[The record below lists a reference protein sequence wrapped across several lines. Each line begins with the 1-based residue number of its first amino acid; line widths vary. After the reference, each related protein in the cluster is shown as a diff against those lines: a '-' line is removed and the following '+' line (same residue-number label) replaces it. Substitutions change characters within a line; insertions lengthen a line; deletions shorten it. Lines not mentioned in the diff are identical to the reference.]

1 MRTASTLALLLILL
15 IAPVSAQDRPSIAE
29 KTDGMER
36 MDGLFPLYWDA
47 EAGSLWMEIP
57 AFEEDFLYVNYL
69 TAGLGSNDVGLDRGQ
84 PGDTRVVRFE
94 RVGPKVLLVQ
104 PNQTY
109 RADTDNPAERQA
121 VDDAFADGVLWG
133 FEAAAQTG
141 NRVLVEATDFVV
153 RDVHGAAQRLQQS
166 GQGTYRLDM
175 SRSTPDME
183 RTGAFPQNTEMEARL
198 TFVTDGTPGSEVR
211 NTAAAPT
218 SFSLRMRHS
227 FVELPDADGFT
238 QRAHH
243 PRSGFYSFSY
253 EDYAAPLTED
263 LTQRFI
269 PRHRLQ
275 CADEP
280 SDGLCTPEEPI
291 VYYLDPGTPEP
302 VRTALLDGARWWN
315 EAFEAAGYRD
325 AFQVEMLPDDA
336 DPMDIRYNVIQW
348 VHRSTRGWSYGPS
361 ITDPRTGEILK
372 GHIVLGSLRV
382 RQDLLLAEGLTAPY
396 TGDNAAGL
404 PDDNNP
410 LLDMALDRI
419 RQLSAHEIGHT
430 LGLRHNFAA
439 STHDRASVMDY
450 PAPYATLDDD
460 GAVTLDDAY
469 ASGMGA
475 WDNIAIRYGY
485 AYPQEGES
493 EDELLTRIM
502 QEYDEQGLTYISDND
517 ARPAGAAHPQ
527 ANLWDNGTDMVEAL
541 NQEMEVRRVALDN
554 FDESVIRTGTPHAL
568 MEEVLVPLYLRHR
581 YQVQATA
588 KLVGGFTY
596 RYSVRGD
603 AEATPRR
610 VSSGTQRDALDALL
624 RVVEPEALRL
634 PEAARTQIPPRPP
647 GYPSNR
653 ELFPGR
659 TGLPFDATAPAE
671 IVATMVFDQLL
682 HPERTARLTQ
692 QSPLLHQVL
701 DRITDAVWEWNRSDT
716 QRDASNQALKRVVQR
731 VWTDALLEHAVHEDT
746 TPEVRAQIAWH
757 LRTLHTWLN
766 EQVDTSPERMQRVRE
781 RSIPPRQNAHRAYV
795 RDQIER
801 FLNRDYETQAAAPAL
816 DTPPGSPIGQGVPA
830 YQQRQQQRRAWMQ
843 SALPERAACH
853 APW

>member
-1 MRTASTLALLLILL
+1 MRVFWLVVGLLVC
-15 IAPVSAQDRPSIAE
+15 AVPVAAQELPSIEE

-36 MDGLFPLYWDA
+36 MDGFVPLYWDA
-47 EAGSLWMEIP
+47 QAGTLWMEIG

-69 TAGLGSNDVGLDRGQ
+69 AAGLGSNDVGLDRGQ

-133 FEAAAQTG
+133 FDVAAQTDD
-141 NRVLVEATDFVV
+141 RVLVEATDFVV
-153 RDVHGAAQRLQQS
+153 RDVHGAAQQLQQS
-166 GQGTYRLDM
+166 NQGAYQLER
-175 SRSTPDME
+175 SRSTPDID

-198 TFVTDGTPGSEVR
+198 TFVTDDTPGSEVR
-211 NTAAAPT
+211 TTAADPT
-218 SFSLRMRHS
+218 SFSLRVRHS
-227 FVELPDADGFT
+227 FVELPDTEGFT

-269 PRHRLQ
+269 PRHRLE

-280 SDGLCTPEEPI
+280 GDDGLCTPEEPI

-361 ITDPRTGEILK
+361 VTDPRTGEILK

-396 TGDNAAGL
+396 TGENAAGL
-404 PDDNNP
+404 PDDDNP
-410 LLDMALDRI
+410 MLDMALDRI

-439 STHDRASVMDY
+439 STQGRASVMDY

-502 QEYDEQGLTYISDND
+502 QEYDEEELTYISDND

-527 ANLWDNGTDMVEAL
+527 ANLWDNGSDMVEAL
-541 NQEMEVRRVALDN
+541 NHEMEVRQTALDN
-554 FDESVIRTGTPHAL
+554 FDESVIRTGEPHAL

-588 KLVGGFTY
+588 KLLGGFTY
-596 RYSVRGD
+596 SYSVRGD

-610 VSSGTQRDALDALL
+610 VSSRTQRDALDALL

-653 ELFPGR
+653 ELFPGH
-659 TGLPFDATAPAE
+659 TGLPFDADAPAE

-682 HPERTARLTQ
+682 HPERTARMARQSLT
-692 QSPLLHQVL
+692 LHEVL
-701 DRITDAVWEWNRSDT
+701 DRVTEAVWDWGN
-716 QRDASNQALKRVVQR
+716 QDAIRNAGNERLKYVVQR
-731 VWTDALLEHAVHEDT
+731 VWTDALLEYAVHDNT
-746 TPEVRAQIAWH
+746 TPEVRAQITWH
-757 LRTLHTWLN
+757 LRELHEWL
-766 EQVDTSPERMQRVRE
+766 ERRLETTSDRLISNPDV
-781 RSIPPRQNAHRAYV
+781 PGAHRAYV

-801 FLNRDYETQAAAPAL
+801 FLNRDYETETTAPAL
-816 DTPPGSPIGQGVPA
+816 DTPPGSPIGQEAPA
-830 YQQRQQQRRAWMQ
+830 YQQRQNERRAWMQ
-843 SALPERAACH
+843 NALPERKACRT
-853 APW
+853 PW

>member
-1 MRTASTLALLLILL
+1 MRHLCALALLFALL
-15 IAPVSAQDRPSIAE
+15 AGPAAAQDLPSIAD
-29 KTDGMER
+29 KTEGTERLDGF
-36 MDGLFPLYWDA
+36 LPLYWDA
-47 EAGSLWMEIP
+47 DAGTLWMEVE

-84 PGDTRVVRFE
+84 LGDTRVVRFE

-109 RADTDNPAERQA
+109 RAQSDNPAERQA
-121 VDDAFADGVLWG
+121 VRDAFADGVLWG
-133 FEAAAQTG
+133 FEAAAETDG
-141 NRVLVEATDFVV
+141 RVLVDATDFVV
-153 RDVHGAAQRLQQS
+153 RDVHGAIQQLQQS
-166 GQGTYRLDM
+166 GQGAYRLDQG
-175 SRSTPDME
+175 RSTPDIA
-183 RTGAFPQNTEMEARL
+183 RSGAFPDNTELEARL
-198 TFVTDGTPGSEVR
+198 TFVATGTPGPEVR
-211 NTAAAPT
+211 RTAAAPS

-227 FVELPDADGFT
+227 LVRLPEADTFA

-243 PRSGFYSFSY
+243 PRSGYYSFRY

-263 LTQRFI
+263 MTQRFI

-275 CADEP
+275 CADAP
-280 SDGLCTPEEPI
+280 GDDGLCTPEEPI
-291 VYYLDPGTPEP
+291 VYYLDRGTPEP

-325 AFQVEMLPDDA
+325 AFQVHMLPEDA

-361 ITDPRTGEILK
+361 VTDPRTGEILK
-372 GHIVLGSLRV
+372 AHIVLGSLRV
-382 RQDLLLAEGLTAPY
+382 RQDLRLAEGLMAPY
-396 TGDNAAGL
+396 TGDAATGL
-404 PDDNNP
+404 PDDSP

-450 PAPYATLDDD
+450 PAPYATLNDA
-460 GAVTLDDAY
+460 GEVSLQDAY

-475 WDNIAIRYGY
+475 WDTIAIRYGY
-485 AYPQEGES
+485 AYPDEDES
-493 EDELLTRIM
+493 EAELLARIM
-502 QEYDEQGLTYISDND
+502 QEYDEQGLTYISDAD

-541 NQEMEVRRVALDN
+541 NHEMEVRRMALDN
-554 FDESVIRTGTPHAL
+554 FGESVIPIGTPHAR

-588 KLVGGFTY
+588 KLIGGFRY

-603 AEATPRR
+603 AGATPRR
-610 VSSGTQRDALDALL
+610 VSPETQRAALDALL

-634 PEAARTQIPPRPP
+634 PDTARTQIPPRPP
-647 GYPSNR
+647 GYPANR

-659 TGLPFDATAPAE
+659 TGLPFDADAPAE

-692 QSPLLHQVL
+692 QSPILHEVL
-701 DRITDAVWEWNRSDT
+701 DRVTDAVWEWNRSDV
-716 QRDASNQALKRVVQR
+716 QRDASSQALKRVVQR
-731 VWTDALLEHAVHEDT
+731 VWTDALLEHAAHEDT
-746 TPEVRAQIAWH
+746 APEVRAHLTWH
-757 LRTLHTWLN
+757 LREIRAWLGRQLEDVTTSHRSN
-766 EQVDTSPERMQRVRE
+766 TPPSPE
-781 RSIPPRQNAHRAYV
+781 AHHSHLL
-795 RDQIER
+795 DQIER
-801 FLNRDYETQAAAPAL
+801 FLNRDYETETAAPAL
-816 DTPPGSPIGQGVPA
+816 DTPPGSPIGQSVPA
-830 YQQRQQQRRAWMQ
+830 YQQRQQQRRVWMQ
-843 SALPERAACH
+843 NALPERAACH